1 MIKQQKPPRPKKCK
15 AHSCGL
21 KFQPERQM
29 QETCCIKCAIE
40 LTNLKRAKKAAKDA
54 AEIFPLTLQPL
65 LDKKIVE
72 ASKQEL
78 LAKREASKKK
88 AEFYAKDRSH
98 QLKLTQPVF
107 NAWIRFRDSGKPC
120 VSCDKPDSGT
130 HQRHASHFRSV
141 GACAELR
148 FNSLNV
154 HTSCSVCNNHLS
166 GNIAGYRPRLIDKI
180 GIELVEWLEGPH
192 EPNKY
197 TCDQLREIR
206 AYYAKL
212 TRHGIKSDEDR
223 PNK

>member
-1 MIKQQKPPRPKKCK
+1 MPMNSKQKQPRPKKCK
-15 AHSCGL
+15 APSCGL

-40 LTNLKRAKKAAKDA
+40 LTNLKRTKKAAKDA
-54 AEIFPLTLQPL
+54 A
-65 LDKKIVE
+65 DVSKKE
-72 ASKQEL
+72 RA
-78 LAKREASKKK
+78 AKREASKKK
-88 AEFYAKDRSH
+88 AEFYDNDRSH
-98 QLKLTQPVF
+98 QLKLTQSAF
-107 NAWIRFRDSGKPC
+107 NAWVRFRDSGKPC

-180 GIELVEWLEGPH
+180 GLDLVEWLEGQH
-192 EPNKY
+192 EPKKY

-212 TRHGIKSDEDR
+212 TRQGIKSDEDR
-223 PNK
+223 PYK

>member
-1 MIKQQKPPRPKKCK
+1 MIAAPKKPRPKKCK
-15 AHSCGL
+15 APSCGL

-40 LTNLKRAKKAAKDA
+40 LATFKREKKALKDA
-54 AEIFPLTLQPL
+54 ADVKRKER
-65 LDKKIVE
+65 
-72 ASKQEL
+72 A
-78 LAKREASKKK
+78 AKRDAAKKK
-88 AEFYAKDRSH
+88 AEFYDNDRSH
-98 QLKLTQPVF
+98 QLKLTQSAF

-120 VSCDKPDSGT
+120 VSCDKSDSGT

-148 FNSLNV
+148 FSSLNV

-192 EPNKY
+192 DPNKY

-212 TRHGIKSDEDR
+212 TRLGIKSDEDR
-223 PNK
+223 PHK

>member
-1 MIKQQKPPRPKKCK
+1 MVTKPKPPRKKKCK
-15 AHSCGL
+15 MCQGL
-21 KFQPERQM
+21 FQPTRSIQP
-29 QETCCIKCAIE
+29 CCNFNCE
-40 LTNLKRAKKAAKDA
+40 LAYATEHAKKKAANR
-54 AEIFPLTLQPL
+54 ELQTN
-65 LDKKIVE
+65 KKE
-72 ASKQEL
+72 RA
-78 LAKREASKKK
+78 AKREASKKK
-88 AEFYAKDRSH
+88 AEFYDNDRSH
-98 QLKLTQPVF
+98 QLKLTQSAF

-120 VSCDKPDSGT
+120 VSCDKSDSGT

-148 FNSLNV
+148 FSSLNV

-192 EPNKY
+192 EPKKY

-212 TRHGIKSDEDR
+212 TRLGIKSDEDR

>member
-1 MIKQQKPPRPKKCK
+1 MNVKPKLPRKKKCK
-15 AHSCGL
+15 MCQGL
-21 KFQPERQM
+21 FQPTRSIQP
-29 QETCCIKCAIE
+29 CCNFNCE
-40 LTNLKRAKKAAKDA
+40 LAYATEHAKKKAANRELQEQKKDRA
-54 AEIFPLTLQPL
+54 
-65 LDKKIVE
+65 
-72 ASKQEL
+72 
-78 LAKREASKKK
+78 AKREASKKK
-88 AEFYAKDRSH
+88 AEFYDNDRSH
-98 QLKLTQPVF
+98 QLKLTQSTF

-192 EPNKY
+192 EQKKY

-212 TRHGIKSDEDR
+212 TRQGIKSDEDR
-223 PNK
+223 QNK

>member
-1 MIKQQKPPRPKKCK
+1 MIAKPKPPRQKKCK
-15 AHSCGL
+15 APSCGL

-40 LTNLKRAKKAAKDA
+40 LTNLKRTKKAAKDA
-54 AEIFPLTLQPL
+54 A
-65 LDKKIVE
+65 DVSKKE
-72 ASKQEL
+72 RA
-78 LAKREASKKK
+78 AKREASKKK
-88 AEFYAKDRSH
+88 AEFYDNDRSH
-98 QLKLTQPVF
+98 QLKLTQSAF

-120 VSCDKPDSGT
+120 VSCDKPDSGA

-154 HTSCSVCNNHLS
+154 NTSCSVCNNHLS

-180 GIELVEWLEGPH
+180 GIELVGWLEGPH

-212 TRHGIKSDEDR
+212 TRQGIKSDEDR

>member
-1 MIKQQKPPRPKKCK
+1 MQVNKKPRPKKCK
-15 AHSCGL
+15 APSCGI

-40 LTNLKRAKKAAKDA
+40 LTNLKRTKKAAKDA
-54 AEIFPLTLQPL
+54 A
-65 LDKKIVE
+65 DVSKKE
-72 ASKQEL
+72 RA
-78 LAKREASKKK
+78 AKREASKKK
-88 AEFYAKDRSH
+88 AEFYDNDRSH
-98 QLKLTQPVF
+98 QLKLTQSAF
-107 NAWIRFRDSGKPC
+107 NAWVRFRDGGKPC

-180 GIELVEWLEGPH
+180 GIDLVEWLEGPH
-192 EPNKY
+192 EPKKY

-206 AYYAKL
+206 AYYARL
-212 TRHGIKSDEDR
+212 TRLGIKTDDDR
-223 PNK
+223 PHK

>member
-1 MIKQQKPPRPKKCK
+1 MALTQKPPRPKKCK
-15 AHSCGL
+15 APSCGL

-54 AEIFPLTLQPL
+54 ADF
-65 LDKKIVE
+65 
-72 ASKQEL
+72 SKQERA
-78 LAKREASKKK
+78 AKRESSKKK
-88 AEFYAKDRSH
+88 AEFYDNDRSH
-98 QLKLTQPVF
+98 QLKLTQSTF
-107 NAWIRFRDSGKPC
+107 NAWIRFRDSGTPC

-192 EPNKY
+192 EQKKY
-197 TCDQLREIR
+197 TCDQLRDLR

-212 TRHGIKSDEDR
+212 TRQGIKSDEDR

>member
-1 MIKQQKPPRPKKCK
+1 
-15 AHSCGL
+15 
-21 KFQPERQM
+21 M
-29 QETCCIKCAIE
+29 QETCSIKCAIE
-40 LTNLKRAKKAAKDA
+40 LTNLKRAKKVAKDA
-54 AEIFPLTLQPL
+54 AETFALTSQHL

-72 ASKQEL
+72 IGKQEL
-78 LAKREASKKK
+78 AKKREASKKK
-88 AEFYAKDRSH
+88 KEFYANDRRH
-98 QLKLTQPVF
+98 QLKLTQSAF

-120 VSCDKPDSGT
+120 ISCDKPDSGT

-192 EPNKY
+192 EPKKY
-197 TCDQLREIR
+197 TCEQLREIR
-206 AYYAKL
+206 AYYARL
-212 TRHGIKSDEDR
+212 TREGIKTDEDR

>member
-1 MIKQQKPPRPKKCK
+1 MALSAKPPRPKKCK
-15 AHSCGL
+15 SPSCGL

-54 AEIFPLTLQPL
+54 A
-65 LDKKIVE
+65 DVSKKE
-72 ASKQEL
+72 RA
-78 LAKREASKKK
+78 AKREASKKK
-88 AEFYAKDRSH
+88 TEFYDNDRSH
-98 QLKLTQPVF
+98 QIKLTQPVF
-107 NAWIRFRDSGKPC
+107 NAWVRFRDSGTPC
-120 VSCDKPDSGT
+120 ISCDKPDSGT

-141 GACAELR
+141 GACAALR

-180 GIELVEWLEGPH
+180 GIKLVEWLEGQH
-192 EPNKY
+192 EPRKY

-206 AYYAKL
+206 AYYAML
-212 TRHGIKSDEDR
+212 TRENITSDIDR
-223 PNK
+223 PYKD